1 VSQLYTRLRCHLFEN
16 IGGDEVGTESTGVAS
31 PRELPMHVAL
41 HETVHIVIGRL
52 DGLDVADVIDQDDA
66 AWTRL
71 VEPQKFT
78 VAALMTPEIY
88 MTFNNIAFTDQSVS
102 SDRNA
107 VADCFPSDAVDDIR
121 QTNRELLETYFQ
133 CPYVLAAIS
142 ILSARMDCELR
153 EHKVMNGV
161 SIHEIIDPILKYS
174 RHADGLRERLSR

>member
-1 VSQLYTRLRCHLFEN
+1 MPFIREYWGE
-16 IGGDEVGTESTGVAS
+16 EVGTESTFVTS

-78 VAALMTPEIY
+78 VAALMAPEIY
-88 MTFNNIAFTDQSVS
+88 MTLNNIAFTDHSVS

-107 VADCFPSDAVDDIR
+107 VADCFPPDAVEEIR
-121 QTNRELLETYFQ
+121 QTNRELLEVYFQ
-133 CPYVLAAIS
+133 CPYVLSAIR
-142 ILSARMDCELR
+142 ILSARMDNELR
-153 EHKVMNGV
+153 EHRVMNGV
-161 SIHEIIDPILKYS
+161 SIHEIIDPILKCS
-174 RHADGLRERLSR
+174 PHSDGLRERLSR

>member
-1 VSQLYTRLRCHLFEN
+1 
-16 IGGDEVGTESTGVAS
+16 
-31 PRELPMHVAL
+31 MHVAL

-52 DGLDVADVIDQDDA
+52 DGLDIADVIDQDDA

-142 ILSARMDCELR
+142 ILSSRLDCELR
-153 EHKVMNGV
+153 EHKLMNGV

-174 RHADGLRERLSR
+174 LYADRLREKLNEKP